1 MAKKSEVKT
10 VETVTPEAVTP
21 KEKMSYVLTM
31 PDGTIIEG
39 NTAVRPFKPNVGKG
53 LQNSGFQVR
62 IDEYPYSGNI
72 MVIDADKKVLI

>member
-1 MAKKSEVKT
+1 MSTKKA
-10 VETVTPEAVTP
+10 ETTKEATKEAVTP

-72 MVIDADKKVLI
+72 MVIDAEKKVLI